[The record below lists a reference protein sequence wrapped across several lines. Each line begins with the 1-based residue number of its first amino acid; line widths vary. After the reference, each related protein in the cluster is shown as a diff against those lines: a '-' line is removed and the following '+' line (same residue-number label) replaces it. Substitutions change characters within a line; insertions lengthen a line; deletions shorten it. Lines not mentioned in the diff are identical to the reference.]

1 MIFNMLN
8 SVELGIQ
15 ARIEFQFSS
24 LNATVTRRYSKGFI
38 PNCVIVKFKVV
49 SMRKNS

>member
-15 ARIEFQFSS
+15 ARIEFQFRREMQLSPVVIPKV
-24 LNATVTRRYSKGFI
+24 LFRTV
-38 PNCVIVKFKVV
+38 
-49 SMRKNS
+49 